1 MKLIT
6 SASTYSFKLEMF
18 RVHFA
23 AGIESFPGKRKTKNG
38 KLQMT
43 IRWPFK
49 WNKSKEFIRGIGE
62 VDLTPTKYLRK
73 KHILS
78 LESGVSV
85 VSNALIIWQPAKVV
99 FLGQR
104 LHLRQKVARQ
114 NCGLDSV
121 TPILFS
127 FKEHGK

>member
-43 IRWPFK
+43 IR
-49 WNKSKEFIRGIGE
+49 
-62 VDLTPTKYLRK
+62 
-73 KHILS
+73 
-78 LESGVSV
+78 
-85 VSNALIIWQPAKVV
+85 
-99 FLGQR
+99 
-104 LHLRQKVARQ
+104 
-114 NCGLDSV
+114 
-121 TPILFS
+121 
-127 FKEHGK
+127 